1 MTLPEMIRRSLRAG
15 EYRRE
20 GIGMSGSAVLVYP
33 DQVLKIQPDGPEAR
47 NEVFM
52 LRWLKDRLPVP
63 AVEAWTVE
71 DGTAYLLMERCE
83 GRMACDTAYL
93 DKPEELAA
101 LLANGLRALW
111 AVDVRDCPSDK
122 GLSQKLA
129 QARYN
134 VEHGLVDM
142 GNVEPA
148 TFGPKGFR
156 GPAHLLEWLE
166 SHRPA
171 EEPVLSHGDCCLP
184 NLFGVGERI
193 TGFIDLGRTG
203 RADKWCDIALCCRSL
218 GGNLAGRYG
227 GRPRHDFDPKRLFDV
242 LGMDMDEEKIRYY
255 ILLDE
260 LF

>member
-93 DKPEELAA
+93 DKQEELAA

-111 AVDVRDCPSDK
+111 AVDVRDCPSDQ

-148 TFGPKGFR
+148 TFRPKGFR

-193 TGFIDLGRTG
+193 TGFIDLGKTG

>member
-33 DQVLKIQPDGPEAR
+33 DQVLKMQPDGPEAR

-111 AVDVRDCPSDK
+111 AVDVRDCPSDQ

>member
-227 GRPRHDFDPKRLFDV
+227 GRLRHDFDPKRLFDV

>member
-33 DQVLKIQPDGPEAR
+33 DQVLKIQPDGPEAQ

-111 AVDVRDCPSDK
+111 AVDVRDCPSDQ

>member
-33 DQVLKIQPDGPEAR
+33 DQVLKMQPDGPEAR

-156 GPAHLLEWLE
+156 DPAHLLEWLE

-184 NLFGVGERI
+184 NLFGVGERL

-227 GRPRHDFDPKRLFDV
+227 GRLRHDFDPKRLFDV

>member
-111 AVDVRDCPSDK
+111 AVDVRDCPSDQ

-227 GRPRHDFDPKRLFDV
+227 GRLWHDFDPKRLFDV

>member
-47 NEVFM
+47 NEAFM

-111 AVDVRDCPSDK
+111 AVDVRDCPSDQ

-184 NLFGVGERI
+184 NLFGVGERL
-193 TGFIDLGRTG
+193 TGFIDLGKTG

-227 GRPRHDFDPKRLFDV
+227 GRPRLDFDPKRLFDV

>member
-1 MTLPEMIRRSLRAG
+1 
-15 EYRRE
+15 
-20 GIGMSGSAVLVYP
+20 
-33 DQVLKIQPDGPEAR
+33 
-47 NEVFM
+47 
-52 LRWLKDRLPVP
+52 
-63 AVEAWTVE
+63 
-71 DGTAYLLMERCE
+71 
-83 GRMACDTAYL
+83 MACDTSYL
-93 DKPEELAA
+93 DRPEELVA

-111 AVDVRDCPSDK
+111 AVDVGDCPSDQ

-134 VEHGLVDM
+134 VEHDLVDM
-142 GNVEPA
+142 ENVEPG
-148 TFGPKGFR
+148 TFGPGGFR
-156 GPAHLLEWLE
+156 DPGHLLEWLE

-184 NLFGVGERI
+184 NLFGVGERL
-193 TGFIDLGRTG
+193 TGFIDLGKTG
-203 RADKWCDIALCCRSL
+203 RADKWCDMALCCRSL
-218 GGNLAGRYG
+218 SSNLAGRYG

>member
-142 GNVEPA
+142 GNMEPA